1 MTRNFGIHPH
11 FSPEARSLAADTAEG
26 LAILIGG
33 LMIAGI
39 GLFIGVCFAIAW
51 GG

>member
-1 MTRNFGIHPH
+1 MVRNFGIHPH
-11 FSPEARSLAADTAEG
+11 FSPEARSLASDLGEG
-26 LAILIGG
+26 LAILVGG

-39 GLFIGVCFAIAW
+39 GLFIGFAIAW